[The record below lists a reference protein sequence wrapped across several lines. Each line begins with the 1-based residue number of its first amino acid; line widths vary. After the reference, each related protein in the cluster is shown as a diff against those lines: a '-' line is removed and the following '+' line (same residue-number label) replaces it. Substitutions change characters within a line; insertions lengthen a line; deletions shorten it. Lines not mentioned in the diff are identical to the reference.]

1 VGPMRNLTLLKYVL
15 GITFSLYVVLCFFN
29 QPSYDDFT
37 YAVST
42 SGKTFWEAQRHWYTT
57 WSGRYTATALL
68 TFNPLV
74 FHWMYGYKLLSL
86 AVVLGLLCTVH
97 VLVKTYLHRL
107 PRSAQWFATLLL
119 TSFYFSLLPHLAGGI
134 YWMAG
139 SMTHAVP
146 TILAGLSIA
155 LLKRKGTSVMRDYL
169 LLPFMTF
176 LIVGSNETIMFLW
189 MSLLLLGN
197 AYVLCRQKKVDPVL
211 AVLFVAGL
219 AGSLIVISAPGN
231 TGRSMAEGTAPRPL
245 HDVVDSGAYA
255 FVYLF
260 KFASVP
266 FGLFLIWMMKNARTI
281 QEKLQWH
288 WIDKR
293 SLALTFF
300 VLFLTQFCTFFPS
313 LWAMNTRPPRYVYNM
328 SVFFYLPLSVLTVMQ
343 FALMYPQRA
352 KFADRFHPDTV
363 KAVIIFCV
371 LFVLLGNNGRAL
383 YDIVAVA
390 PHYNAQLND
399 RYRKMEKST
408 GKDVKVEELSYKPK
422 SLFYSDIGSD
432 PLSGKNKTYAE
443 YFHLKSVAT
452 ESSDVKR
459 IPSSRIIFSK

>member
-1 VGPMRNLTLLKYVL
+1 MQNLRLLKYVF
-15 GITFSLYVVLCFFN
+15 GITFSFYVVLCFFN
-29 QPSYDDFT
+29 HPSYDDFT

-42 SGKTFWEAQRHWYTT
+42 SGKTFLEAQRYWYTT

-74 FHWMYGYKLLSL
+74 FHWIYGYKLLSL
-86 AVVLGLLCTVH
+86 AVVLGLLCTIH
-97 VLVKTYLHRL
+97 FLVKTFLDRL
-107 PRSAQWFATLLL
+107 PRSEQWFSTLLL
-119 TSFYFSLLPHLAGGI
+119 TAFYFSLLPHLSGGI

-155 LLKRKGTSVMRDYL
+155 LLKRKGSSVLRDYL

-197 AYVLCRQKKVDPVL
+197 LSVLYKRKKVDAVL
-211 AVLFVAGL
+211 AVLFVTGL

-231 TGRSMAEGTAPRPL
+231 VGRFRAEGTAPRPI
-245 HDVVDSGAYA
+245 HDFVDASAYA

-266 FGLFLIWMMKNARTI
+266 FGLFLIWVIKNAKTI
-281 QEKLQWH
+281 QEEMRWH

-300 VLFLTQFCTFFPS
+300 VLFVTQFCTFFPS

-328 SVFFYLPLSVLTVMQ
+328 SVFFYLPLSVLMVIQ
-343 FALMYPQRA
+343 LAVVYPQRG
-352 KFADRFHPDTV
+352 KFADRFRPNTG

-383 YDIVAVA
+383 YDIVAEA
-390 PHYNAQLND
+390 PHYDAQLND
-399 RYRKMEKST
+399 RYRKMEESK
-408 GKDVKVEELSYKPK
+408 GQDVKVEELSYKPK
-422 SLFYSDIGSD
+422 SLFYSDIGRD

-452 ESSDVKR
+452 ESSDVTR

>member
-1 VGPMRNLTLLKYVL
+1 MRNLRLLKYFF

-29 QPSYDDFT
+29 HPSYDDFT

-42 SGKTFWEAQRHWYTT
+42 SGKTFLETQRHWYRT

-74 FHWMYGYKLLSL
+74 FHWIYGYKLLSL
-86 AVVLGLLCTVH
+86 AVVSGLLCTVRF
-97 VLVKTYLHRL
+97 LVKTYLDEL
-107 PRSAQWFATLLL
+107 PRSEQWFSTLLL
-119 TSFYFSLLPHLAGGI
+119 TAFYFSLLPHLSGGI

-155 LLKRKGTSVMRDYL
+155 LLKRKGSSVLRDYL
-169 LLPFMTF
+169 LLPLMTF
-176 LIVGSNETIMFLW
+176 LIVGSNETIMFQW
-189 MSLLLLGN
+189 MTLLLLVN
-197 AYVLCRQKKVDPVL
+197 IYVLYKYKKVDAVL

-231 TGRSMAEGTAPRPL
+231 IVRSRTQGTVPRPI
-245 HDVVDSGAYA
+245 HDFVDSSAYA

-260 KFASVP
+260 KFASAP
-266 FGLFLIWMMKNARTI
+266 FGLFLIWVMKNAKTI
-281 QEKLQWH
+281 QEKMQWH

-293 SLALTFF
+293 SLALTFS
-300 VLFLTQFCTFFPS
+300 VLFATQFCTFFPS

-343 FALMYPQRA
+343 LAVVYPQ
-352 KFADRFHPDTV
+352 KGEFANLFRPNTG
-363 KAVIIFCV
+363 KALVIFCI

-399 RYRKMEKST
+399 RYRKMEESA
-408 GKDVKVEELSYKPK
+408 GQDIKVEKLSYKPK

-432 PLSGKNKTYAE
+432 PLSVKNQSYAR
-443 YFHLKSVAT
+443 YFHLRSIAT
-452 ESSDVKR
+452 DSSDKN
-459 IPSSRIIFSK
+459 